1 MPLHFRRGLLL
12 MLLMLSCQLRAQSN
26 QPSSLGGKF
35 FQDASHVLG
44 GTGYVLA
51 SPLRWSGKEWA
62 IFGSVMAGT
71 LALSYVDEDVNDFI
85 LRHHSKTAD
94 KLADFGVHYG
104 EPVTV
109 VVLTGGLY
117 AIGLIADSEW
127 LRESCVIL
135 SASLLPSGAIQSV
148 TKIAS
153 GRARPHLGLGHA
165 EFDPFR
171 GEEGYYSFFSGHTM
185 VATAPAHVFAKRI
198 DNAFAKVG
206 LYSLAVIGGAARL
219 YNEDHWLTDVVLGNA
234 LIIMSVNSV
243 SKWLEAKKSGKAM
256 GGLQWQI
263 VPARHGVSL
272 SMVW

>member
-1 MPLHFRRGLLL
+1 
-12 MLLMLSCQLRAQSN
+12 MLSCHLQAQSN
-26 QPSSLGGKF
+26 QPSSIGGKF
-35 FQDASHVLG
+35 VHDASHVLS
-44 GTGYVLA
+44 GTGYVLT
-51 SPLRWSGKEWA
+51 SPFRWHGKDWA
-62 IFGSVMAGT
+62 IFGSVLAGT
-71 LALSYVDEDVNDFI
+71 FALSYADEEVNNFF
-85 LRHHSKTAD
+85 LRHHNKTAD
-94 KLADFGVHYG
+94 QLADFAIAYG

-117 AIGLIADSEW
+117 AIGLVADSEW

-135 SASLLPSGAIQSV
+135 SASLLPSGGIQTA

-206 LYSLAVIGGAARL
+206 LYSLAFIGGAARL

-234 LIIMSVNSV
+234 LIILSVNSV

-256 GGLQWQI
+256 GGLHWQI
-263 VPARHGVSL
+263 VPARRGLSL
-272 SMVW
+272 SLVW